1 MTMFSSPYSPET
13 IQEMYLDYVNNYLTV
28 EVFAEH
34 YNIRVQTAHFIINA
48 GRKANGGAIG
58 SDYATQV
65 WKEYHND

>member
-1 MTMFSSPYSPET
+1 MTVYSPET

-48 GRKANGGAIG
+48 GRKDNVLSRREI
-58 SDYATQV
+58 V
-65 WKEYHND
+65 C